1 MFVENIKKI
10 RGDRVVITYRLKIRN
25 AYEAKN
31 GLPAAVFGYPDD
43 DKSELVKVSGDFT
56 EEELRDDYITV
67 NVTDYKSASGYHK
80 LLFTGELPNEET
92 FKDCRNFVKFINYPS
107 ISKILNF
114 NGIDEFYENV
124 IKDTN
129 NPLSKSMELYCD
141 KISNK
146 NTKNKILSFIR
157 ENIVELGEIKEIYNF
172 EYAKYYFMNELDK
185 LGLTDVEFKYNLMKK
200 HKNAEAIMNFISTIK
215 EDVYV
220 LLDEEMK
227 NIRFVDDLA
236 LKTNVSANSKK
247 RIKIICE
254 YNLRKLG
261 DNGCSWVEFDYF
273 LDRLKDNEYEGF
285 IPIETTDF
293 KFDKNE
299 IKLELIDIAK
309 SYEDAFWIS
318 DDGSRIAS
326 RKYYDLEYKLY
337 EIIKE
342 IDSADNPK
350 VPSVKII
357 NTAIKA
363 CEKASGIKYT
373 KEQSDAVK
381 NTFKSNIAVIH
392 GAAGT
397 GKSTVAKAVVET
409 YKGYD
414 IKCVALSGKAALR
427 IGETTSLQGKT
438 MHSTLNSLENGY
450 IKADVII
457 IDECSM
463 LGLDFFVEFFEKI
476 AAGTTVLILGDSA
489 QLTPIGS
496 GNVFSDLISSN
507 KMNINEITQVHRQ
520 ALESNIIRF
529 ATNVRMQIPIG
540 ETVNK
545 DIIKD
550 DFRLLLKNSDVGISR
565 AITKQ
570 YEELINKYSIDDVII
585 VTPYKVRGSVNTF
598 MINNRMQERLIDK
611 GIVSSERYRWIYVDK
626 SRDIKFKICIG
637 DRVIN
642 TKNNYN
648 ATDSNNNKIPIMN
661 GALGTVKAIS
671 KGKMIIDF
679 DFIGMVE
686 LVGSMIDDLLL
697 GYAISVHKSQGSQA
711 KAVIYACPEDVGR
724 LGCCEQIYT
733 AVTRAQEVCVV
744 VGTKEAINQCIL
756 TKELAT
762 KKTLLK
768 EFLDGDGVL
777 DKNLKRFA
785 EKYKPK
791 KTKKKEKELIQE
803 TNVVLDGQVTIEE
816 VLPETEAAVDTDV
829 KLKKSKKTTSSKKKL
844 PEKESIK
851 KEKLRERY
859 DKNNIR
865 RKIGRRNEN
874 LLNEREQAKVNN
886 IRTVQHMISQGLK
899 NKEITELTGLT
910 KGTVSKY
917 SNIDL
922 EVYIQQQI
930 EKSGLKK

>member
-10 RGDRVVITYRLKIRN
+10 RGDRVVITYKLKIKN

-31 GLPAAVFGYPDD
+31 GLPAVIFGYPDG
-43 DKSELVKVSGDFT
+43 KSELVKVSGDFT
-56 EEELRDDYITV
+56 EEELRETYITV
-67 NVTDYKSASGYHK
+67 NISDYKTPSGYHK
-80 LLFTGELPNEET
+80 LLFTGELPSEET
-92 FKDCRNFVKFINYPS
+92 FKDCRNFVKFINYPG
-107 ISKILNF
+107 ISKILKF

-141 KISNK
+141 KISNV
-146 NTKNKILSFIR
+146 NTKKKILSFIR
-157 ENIVELGEIKEIYNF
+157 ENVVELGEIKEIYNF
-172 EYAKYYFMNELDK
+172 EYAKYYFMTELDK
-185 LGLTDVEFKYNLMKK
+185 LGLTDIEFKYNLMKK
-200 HKNAEAIMNFISTIK
+200 HKNAESLMKFIDTIK

-220 LLDEEMK
+220 LLNEEMT
-227 NIRFVDDLA
+227 NIKFVDDLA

-247 RIKIICE
+247 RIKIIGE

-261 DNGCSWVEFDYF
+261 ANGCSWVEFDYF

-285 IPIETTDF
+285 IPIETADF

-299 IKLELIDIAK
+299 IKLELMDIAK
-309 SYEDAFWIS
+309 LYDDAFWIS
-318 DDGSRIAS
+318 NDGTRIAS

-342 IDSADNPK
+342 IDLADNPK

-409 YKGYD
+409 YKDYD

-427 IGETTSLQGKT
+427 IGETTGLQGKT

-450 IKADVII
+450 INADVII

-476 AAGTTVLILGDSA
+476 LAGTTVLILGDSA

-529 ATNVRMQIPIG
+529 ATNVRMQIPIE
-540 ETVNK
+540 ETINK

-570 YEELINKYSIDDVII
+570 YEELVSKYSIDDVII

-598 MINNRMQERLIDK
+598 TINNRMQERLIDK
-611 GIVSSERYRWIYVDK
+611 GIVSSNKYRWVYIDK

-648 ATDSNNNKIPIMN
+648 AIDSNNNKIPVMN
-661 GALGTVKAIS
+661 GALGTVKAIG
-671 KGKMIIDF
+671 KGKMVVDF
-679 DFIGMVE
+679 DFIGRVE
-686 LVGSMIDDLLL
+686 LVGGMIDDLLL

-711 KAVIYACPEDVGR
+711 KAVIYACPENVGR

-733 AVTRAQEVCVV
+733 AVTRAQEICVV
-744 VGTKEAINQCIL
+744 IGTKRGINQCIL

-762 KKTLLK
+762 KKTLLR
-768 EFLDGDGVL
+768 EFLDNSGVL
-777 DKNLKRFA
+777 ENNLKCFA
-785 EKYKPK
+785 DKYKPK
-791 KTKKKEKELIQE
+791 RAKKKEKEPVEE
-803 TNVVLDGQVTIEE
+803 TDIILPGQISVEE
-816 VLPETEAAVDTDV
+816 VLPETEVATDV
-829 KLKKSKKTTSSKKKL
+829 EVHVDIKSKKEASK
-844 PEKESIK
+844 EQ
-851 KEKLRERY
+851 KLRERY
-859 DKNNIR
+859 DKNNAR
-865 RKIGRRNEN
+865 RKLGRRNIN
-874 LLNEREQAKVNN
+874 LLNEREQSKVNN
-886 IRTVQHMISQGLK
+886 MRIVQDMMNKGAK
-899 NKEITELTGLT
+899 NKEIVEFTGLS

-917 SNIDL
+917 SKIDINI
-922 EVYIQQQI
+922 YIKTQI
-930 EKSGLKK
+930 DKAKVK

>member
-1 MFVENIKKI
+1 M
-10 RGDRVVITYRLKIRN
+10 ITYRLKIKN

-31 GLPAAVFGYPDD
+31 GLPAAIFGYPDN
-43 DKSELVKVSGDFT
+43 KSELVKVSGDFT
-56 EEELRDDYITV
+56 EQELRKEYIVV
-67 NVTDYKSASGYHK
+67 NISDYKTPAGYHK
-80 LLFTGELPNEET
+80 LLFVGELPTEET
-92 FKDCRNFVKFINYPS
+92 FRSCKNFCEFIEFRNADRIFSVIGSGEAEKFYQKVIRNINNSYEES
-107 ISKILNF
+107 IR
-114 NGIDEFYENV
+114 
-124 IKDTN
+124 T
-129 NPLSKSMELYCD
+129 YCD
-141 KISNK
+141 EIEEDKK
-146 NTKNKILSFIR
+146 EKIR
-157 ENIVELGEIKEIYNF
+157 EFAKRFECSMTRTKERYNF
-172 EYAKYYFMNELDK
+172 EYAKHYFMSELDK
-185 LGLTDVEFKYNLMKK
+185 LGLTDIEFKYNLMKK
-200 HKNAEAIMNFISTIK
+200 HKNAEALMEFINTIK

-261 DNGCSWVEFDYF
+261 ENGCSWVEFDYF

-285 IPIETTDF
+285 IPLETADF

-299 IKLELIDIAK
+299 IKLELMDIAK
-309 SYEDAFWIS
+309 SYDDAFWIS
-318 DDGSRIAS
+318 DDGTRIAS

-342 IDSADNPK
+342 IDLADNPK

-427 IGETTSLQGKT
+427 IGETTGLQGKT
-438 MHSTLNSLENGY
+438 MHSTLNSLEDGY
-450 IKADVII
+450 INADVII

-476 AAGTTVLILGDSA
+476 LAGTTVLILGDSA

-496 GNVFSDLISSN
+496 GNVFSDLISSE

-529 ATNVRMQIPIG
+529 ATNVRRQIPIE

-570 YEELINKYSIDDVII
+570 YEELINKCSIDDVVI

-598 MINNRMQERLIDK
+598 TINNRMQERLIDK
-611 GIVSSERYRWIYVDK
+611 GIVSSDRYRWVYIDK
-626 SRDIKFKICIG
+626 SRDVKFKICIG

-648 ATDSNNNKIPIMN
+648 ATDSNNNKIPVMN

-679 DFIGMVE
+679 DFIGVVE
-686 LVGSMIDDLLL
+686 LVGNMIDDLLL

-711 KAVIYACPEDVGR
+711 KAVIYACPENVGR

-733 AVTRAQEVCVV
+733 AVTRAQEMCVV
-744 VGTKEAINQCIL
+744 IGTKAGINQCIL
-756 TKELAT
+756 TKELST
-762 KKTLLK
+762 KKTFLR
-768 EFLDGDGVL
+768 EFLDNDGVPK
-777 DKNLKRFA
+777 DNNLKSFA

-791 KTKKKEKELIQE
+791 KRRKKEKEPIEE
-803 TNVVLDGQVTIEE
+803 TNIVIDGQVTIEE
-816 VLPETEAAVDTDV
+816 VLPEMEVAIDADV
-829 KLKKSKKTTSSKKKL
+829 KPKKSKKTTSTKKKL
-844 PEKESIK
+844 PEKDTRK

-865 RKIGRRNEN
+865 RKLGRRNEN
-874 LLNEREQAKVNN
+874 MLNEREQAKVNN
-886 IRTVQHMISQGLK
+886 IKIVQDMITKGAK
-899 NKEITELTGLT
+899 NKDIVEATGLT

-917 SNIDL
+917 IKIDL
-922 EVYIQQQI
+922 EAYIQQQI
-930 EKSGLKK
+930 EKADLKK